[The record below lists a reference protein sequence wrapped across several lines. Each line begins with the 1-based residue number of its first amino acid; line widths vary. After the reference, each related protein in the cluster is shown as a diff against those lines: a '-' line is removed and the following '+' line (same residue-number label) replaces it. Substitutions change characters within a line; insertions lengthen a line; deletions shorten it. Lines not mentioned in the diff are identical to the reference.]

1 MFSLAIFSSA
11 RCPAAFLT
19 VTLQSCDRLRGVSE
33 TRKKKGARLVLQL
46 SRQQP
51 RAQTSMH
58 ARTAE
63 SGSGTLLLVLS
74 DLTSSHPCP
83 QQPRQSP
90 VSKVRICPGSS
101 PEFNHTISKK
111 IIYLVS
117 TVLLQRS
124 ALKSSHTRSS
134 AAELRGQ

>member
-1 MFSLAIFSSA
+1 MAIFSSA

-33 TRKKKGARLVLQL
+33 MKKKGAWLVLQL